1 MKKVTAL
8 ALILA
13 AQAGLCHAA
22 TEELPPLPTKTWHV
36 SVKAPGKAKEDRV
49 VDDRYLITYSSR
61 LVEFEGKLP
70 DASVKAL
77 PADGS
82 GFKVLSRPAFSAGDN
97 QPVWVTDQQEI
108 SIPQETV
115 TGNTRTLSSVPVSLG
130 IVIMVDPVVPDRS
143 QPDTV
148 LTRLYLNH
156 TELADN
162 KDGGKPITANPHAE
176 DKLKVG
182 EKQLITWSMNGHN
195 YGLELQL
202 TSITDN
208 SKS

>member
-70 DASVKAL
+70 DASVKPCL
-77 PADGS
+77 PTAAASRCSPDQRSAQATTNRS
-82 GFKVLSRPAFSAGDN
+82 G
-97 QPVWVTDQQEI
+97 
-108 SIPQETV
+108 
-115 TGNTRTLSSVPVSLG
+115 
-130 IVIMVDPVVPDRS
+130 
-143 QPDTV
+143 
-148 LTRLYLNH
+148 
-156 TELADN
+156 
-162 KDGGKPITANPHAE
+162 
-176 DKLKVG
+176 
-182 EKQLITWSMNGHN
+182 
-195 YGLELQL
+195 
-202 TSITDN
+202 
-208 SKS
+208 

>member
-8 ALILA
+8 ALILVT
-13 AQAGLCHAA
+13 QAGLCHAA
-22 TEELPPLPTKTWHV
+22 SEELLPLPTKTV
-36 SVKAPGKAKEDRV
+36 SVKVPGKPKEDRV
-49 VDDRYLITYSSR
+49 VDDRFLITYTSR
-61 LVEFEGKLP
+61 LVEFEGSLP

-77 PADGS
+77 AADGS
-82 GFKVLSRPAFSAGDN
+82 GYEVLSRPSFSAGDN
-97 QPVWVTDQQEI
+97 RPVWVTDQQEI
-108 SIPQETV
+108 SIPKESV
-115 TGNTRTLSSVPVSLG
+115 SGNTRTLSSVPVSLG
-130 IVIMVDPVVPDRS
+130 IVIVVDPVVPDRS
-143 QPDTV
+143 RPDTV

-156 TELADN
+156 TEMADN
-162 KDGGKPITANPHAE
+162 KDGGEPITASPHAA

-182 EKQLITWSMNGHN
+182 DKQLITWSMKGHN